1 MEDNYDDIIGLEHHV
16 SATRPRMTM
25 EERAAQFAPF
35 AALTD
40 YERAIEETVRQNKE
54 KEREPLTTTFRR

>member
-25 EERAAQFAPF
+25 DERAAQFAPF
-35 AALTD
+35 AALTGF
-40 YERAIEETVRQNKE
+40 EEAIDNVAHTTVQQQDEECENE
-54 KEREPLTTTFRR
+54 